1 MLSCAR
7 CLRLQPRTVDP
18 FSSFRRSSG
27 VHSIGVTVLSGRVSR
42 KGALRTD
49 GRPHISGRGACAT
62 TFTHFCANNAPAQPK
77 LAPLLQRACRGRTHQ
92 EDCGPARRSAS
103 SHRARPTSSPRP
115 SARGATSGWEVTSAV
130 VTARASGM
138 RTRMSPGAAPPVA
151 TRPPG
156 AGATPLDRSPREA
169 AHSSSA
175 AGDRGSTATA
185 EEAAPG
191 RVRWPRAPRRA
202 GPPAP
207 RTAARR
213 LTGRTPCVV
222 AAHRMLQLRAAGA
235 GVPRARVCPCPTR
248 ARHQPGAGA
257 HAAVHSGMLSD
268 G

>member
-1 MLSCAR
+1 MPAPPTTHRGPLQQLSTQLWR
-7 CLRLQPRTVDP
+7 PQH
-18 FSSFRRSSG
+18 RR
-27 VHSIGVTVLSGRVSR
+27 H
-42 KGALRTD
+42 GALRQSVQKRRPAD
-49 GRPHISGRGACAT
+49 GRTSTYQRAGACAT
-62 TFTHFCANNAPAQPK
+62 TFAHFCARNAPAQPK
-77 LAPLLQRACRGRTHQ
+77 LALLQRACRGRTHQ

-138 RTRMSPGAAPPVA
+138 RTRMSPGAAPPVV
-151 TRPPG
+151 TKPPG

-175 AGDRGSTATA
+175 AGDRGSRAAA

-207 RTAARR
+207 LTAARR